1 MRTNYFS
8 GGKANG
14 IYETNARAQC
24 RNSCIL
30 RTTFA
35 RVEITSRQHMLCIE
49 NRLSTFSLSLSFPL
63 STNSSTYFDKSIR
76 INVVSRDDNFK
87 KCQWRFWR
95 EFKNRTNARW
105 ETTTSIKLPS
115 CRTRFKKFLEEEI
128 WSIFFRNSNSS
139 CRESSSKK
147 LFYSKSK
154 TSMKYFS

>member
-1 MRTNYFS
+1 MSKLVYFTNYLRQS
-8 GGKANG
+8 
-14 IYETNARAQC
+14 
-24 RNSCIL
+24 RNY
-30 RTTFA
+30 
-35 RVEITSRQHMLCIE
+35 ITPAHALYREQAFHFL
-49 NRLSTFSLSLSFPL
+49 SLSLSFAL

-95 EFKNRTNARW
+95 EFKNRMNARW

-139 CRESSSKK
+139 CRECSSKK

-154 TSMKYFS
+154 TSTKYFS